1 MSKEMTTNNKDFIY
15 YLLLDNEYE
24 PFKISEML
32 LVIGAELHDIERG
45 ITTHYEKD
53 HYYTTLIH
61 PITQE
66 QIRLEVYES
75 AEIVWLED
83 VFYDCEYQNLYYE
96 IHINGEIAFVYD
108 DGKLTRF

>member
-1 MSKEMTTNNKDFIY
+1 MSKEMATNNKDFIY

-66 QIRLEVYES
+66 QIKLEVYES